1 MKTISFYHIH
11 EPYGWMSNF
20 AQYPIEVDGKI
31 WPTSEHYFQAS
42 KFPGSDYSE
51 AIRQQ
56 PSPRSAAK
64 MGRSYEHP
72 LRADWEEVKD
82 SVMRKAVL
90 AKFTQHPELR
100 AWLLDTGDAV
110 LVEHTTKDSYW
121 ADNGDGSGKN
131 RLGVILMEVRAQL
144 RNT

>member
-1 MKTISFYHIH
+1 MKTIAFYHLH

-20 AQYPIEVDGKI
+20 AKYPIEVDGKI

-42 KFPGSDYSE
+42 KFPGSDYAE

-56 PSPRSAAK
+56 PSPKIAAK
-64 MGRSYEHP
+64 MGNSHEHP
-72 LRADWEEVKD
+72 LRPDWEEVKE

-90 AKFTQHPELR
+90 AKFTQHPDLR

-121 ADNGDGSGKN
+121 ADGGDGSGKN
-131 RLGVILMEVRAQL
+131 RLGAILMEVRAQL
-144 RNT
+144 HNT

>member
-1 MKTISFYHIH
+1 MKTITFYHLH

-20 AQYPIEVDGKI
+20 AKYPIEVDGKI

-42 KFPGSDYSE
+42 KFPGSDYAE

-56 PSPRSAAK
+56 PSPKFAAK
-64 MGRSYEHP
+64 FGNSREHP
-72 LRADWEEVKD
+72 LRTDWEEVKE

-90 AKFTQHPELR
+90 AKFTQHPDLR
-100 AWLLDTGDAV
+100 AWLLDTGDAI

-121 ADNGDGSGKN
+121 ADGGDGSGKN
-131 RLGVILMEVRAQL
+131 RLGAIRMEVRAQL